1 MKFKESHLYAA
12 VIAILLIAVLG
23 VVYHAAG
30 KSIQEINRDRMI
42 NRIFATQ
49 TFFKMDSDHRVKM
62 QTLTFAIKGME
73 SRGENTT
80 AIKKWRDQSIIDFQ
94 KLEADYNFFMEQN
107 KPIRSIFPPFLK
119 EFPELQNPNILLYK
133 LKED

>member
-1 MKFKESHLYAA
+1 MKFRESTLYA
-12 VIAILLIAVLG
+12 VVIAVLLIG
-23 VVYHAAG
+23 MLSVVYHAAG
-30 KSIQEINRDRMI
+30 KSIQEMNHDRMV

-62 QTLTFAIKGME
+62 QTLMFAIKGIE
-73 SRGENTT
+73 GRGENAT
-80 AIKKWRDQSIIDFQ
+80 AIKKYRDQSITDFQ

-119 EFPELQNPNILLYK
+119 EFPELQNHEILLYK
-133 LKED
+133 LEEN

>member
-80 AIKKWRDQSIIDFQ
+80 AIKNPINNANGFTKYNPRIPYPMINII
-94 KLEADYNFFMEQN
+94 E
-107 KPIRSIFPPFLK
+107 I
-119 EFPELQNPNILLYK
+119 
-133 LKED
+133 